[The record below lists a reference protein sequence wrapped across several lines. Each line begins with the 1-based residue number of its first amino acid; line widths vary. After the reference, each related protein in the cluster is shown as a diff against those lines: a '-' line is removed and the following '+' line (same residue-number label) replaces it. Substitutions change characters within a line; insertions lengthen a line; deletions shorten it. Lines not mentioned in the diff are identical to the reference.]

1 MIAGFVTKVPIMI
14 DFVSSSDVIDG
25 FVVRRQ
31 MMINCFNMNNSV
43 HIISA
48 VMEKNGSVIP
58 AIVI

>member
-31 MMINCFNMNNSV
+31 MMINCLNMNNNVCTVST
-43 HIISA
+43 
-48 VMEKNGSVIP
+48 VME
-58 AIVI
+58 